1 MGKIEVKKIIN
12 ENIFFDDFKS
22 LESNNIIEFFP
33 KGKNNTNGLA
43 LVYAPNG
50 SGKTTLSKML
60 DSNTKSNGEI
70 EINYYNKAVRFIFVL
85 YRLSIL

>member
-43 LVYAPNG
+43 LVYAA
-50 SGKTTLSKML
+50 KWKW
-60 DSNTKSNGEI
+60 K
-70 EINYYNKAVRFIFVL
+70 NYTIKNVR
-85 YRLSIL
+85 